1 MPEPKEIH
9 AATES
14 TENKWYIMGVEALAT
29 PLTYAI
35 TIWLKRFE
43 REDYYDHHTNFG
55 PFRSS

>member
-1 MPEPKEIH
+1 
-9 AATES
+9 
-14 TENKWYIMGVEALAT
+14 MGVEALAT